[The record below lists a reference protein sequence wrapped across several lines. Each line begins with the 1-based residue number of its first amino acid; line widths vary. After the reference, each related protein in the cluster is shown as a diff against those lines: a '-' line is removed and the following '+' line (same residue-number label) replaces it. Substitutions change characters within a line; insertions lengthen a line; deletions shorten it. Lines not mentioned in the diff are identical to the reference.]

1 MAGLSDIIDFVKEK
15 IGSERIESIKEA
27 LPQRLFR
34 ESNKESW
41 QDNRQIQE
49 IFDDDPI
56 IKRMVEV
63 ESSNDPNARSRPGAV
78 GLMQVMEATAKDPGF
93 GVTPMNPN
101 DRTDPLKNVQF
112 GAEYFNALKNKFN
125 GDDRL
130 ALIAYNWGYGNT
142 RKWAAAGAD
151 PNKLPS
157 ETRGYLEK
165 ILGGESTM
173 EEPEG
178 MASYEIE
185 DEVITA
191 SAKGGRIERD
201 PYNNYN
207 KQRII

>member
-101 DRTDPLKNVQF
+101 DRTDPLKKCTV
-112 GAEYFNALKNKFN
+112 
-125 GDDRL
+125 
-130 ALIAYNWGYGNT
+130 WC
-142 RKWAAAGAD
+142 
-151 PNKLPS
+151 
-157 ETRGYLEK
+157 
-165 ILGGESTM
+165 
-173 EEPEG
+173 
-178 MASYEIE
+178 
-185 DEVITA
+185 
-191 SAKGGRIERD
+191 RIF
-201 PYNNYN
+201 
-207 KQRII
+207 